1 MTPVLA
7 PCSQLQMDVAPRLIR
22 VERMDKNKIDF
33 FIQDL
38 SAGIVFGS
46 IFQTSEAAERVE
58 YFFRKSSRFQTSS
71 FETTEFQGG

>member
-7 PCSQLQMDVAPRLIR
+7 PRSKLQMDGSPRLIR
-22 VERMDKNKIDF
+22 VERMDLFKNHF

-46 IFQTSEAAERVE
+46 IFQTSEAAER
-58 YFFRKSSRFQTSS
+58 
-71 FETTEFQGG
+71 FELFLQNVAFSNIEF